1 MSFRDPFVL
10 ALLLMA
16 AALWLVPDAPQT
28 TPLNGPVHIL
38 TQER

>member
-10 ALLLMA
+10 ALLLVA
-16 AALWLVPDAPQT
+16 AALWLVPDAPQPY
-28 TPLNGPVHIL
+28 PLNGPVFIL